1 MLWIKYRRQ
10 RKKKPDTSFTSTS
23 FALYR
28 EEDRVED
35 QGLNNKKDFTFFIL
49 KINDQSQLNPFRKVH
64 LFLVLWNYLRK
75 RTYKSETL
83 KP

>member
-49 KINDQSQLNPFRKVH
+49 KINDQSQLKPISKSSPFFSSLK
-64 LFLVLWNYLRK
+64 LPK
-75 RTYKSETL
+75 KTYM
-83 KP
+83 